1 MSEHSLKEI
10 NKHVK
15 VYLTVFVALL
25 VLTGLTVGVAR
36 FHLPVHWAILVG
48 LSIAFIKGFLVAG
61 HFMHLVS
68 EKKFIYFILILTV
81 FFFLCL
87 LFLPVLTASDHPHL

>member
-1 MSEHSLKEI
+1 MSEHSLEEI

-15 VYLTVFVALL
+15 VYITVFLALL

-48 LSIAFIKGFLVAG
+48 LSIAFIKGSLVAG

-68 EKKFIYFILILTV
+68 EKKFIYLVLIITA

-87 LFLPVLTASDHPHL
+87 LLLPVLTASDQPHL